1 MATDEA
7 SRRYAQAAFA
17 IALDDGS
24 IDQWR
29 QDLADI
35 ATVLAGSDLELVLAD
50 DRIPLEDRQALVDRV
65 LDISPKARNLAKLLV
80 AKGRSRGAAFVAKW
94 FDALANEHEGRTTAE
109 VTAAVEM
116 TDAQIA
122 DIERQLTSS
131 VGKQVTATATVDPTL
146 IGGVIVRVGDQLID
160 GSIRTRLR
168 RLQKSLEGA
177 A

>member
-1 MATDEA
+1 MASDEA

-17 IALDDGS
+17 IALDDGT

-29 QDLADI
+29 ADLADI
-35 ATVLAGSDLELVLAD
+35 ATVLTGSDLELMFDD
-50 DRIPLEDRQALVDRV
+50 DRITVEERQALLGRV
-65 LDISPKARNLAKLLV
+65 LDISPKALNLAKLLV

-94 FDALANEHEGRTTAE
+94 FEELANEHEGRIAAE
-109 VTAAVEM
+109 IVAAVPL
-116 TDAQIA
+116 DAAQIA
-122 DIERQLTSS
+122 GIERQLTSS
-131 VGKQVTATATVDPTL
+131 VGKQVTASATVDPSL

-160 GSIRTRLR
+160 GSVRTRLR